1 MSAVVAMFEQA
12 ADGVNIPYVKVLTN
26 QILAVDGFQGGE
38 REAAQ
43 RLVQVALSVREQC
56 ASIFLAAGR
65 GPEFSLGLDTGS
77 VYGAALGDEDSPYNV
92 WGDAMRVAN
101 ILADTAEPGTIQ
113 ASEATYEL
121 LRGSCVF
128 RRRGAYYLD
137 RLGELTSFTLR
148 GQL

>member
-1 MSAVVAMFEQA
+1 MYRIS
-12 ADGVNIPYVKVLTN
+12 
-26 QILAVDGFQGGE
+26 VDGFDGGTPQ
-38 REAAQ
+38 AAE
-43 RLVQVALSVREQC
+43 RLVEVALSVREQC
-56 ASIFLAAGR
+56 ASIFVASGR
-65 GPEFSLGLDTGS
+65 TPEFALGMDSGS
-77 VYGAALGDEDSPYNV
+77 VYGAAMGDQHSPYNV

-128 RRRGAYYLD
+128 RRRGAFYLD
-137 RLGELTSFTLR
+137 RLGEMTTFTLR